1 MQNGSHQALDF
12 CGAVLIQSEGEFVWL
27 HMLSS
32 SQSMIHLYTACLNQF
47 RQELSFLIHFFHL
60 CKASKGHSRVACSFW
75 SSGMNSTEQS
85 KYHPTPLPAQIVLAK
100 PQKQRKNTKILVLH
114 SLIHML
120 SNVLRAGCSNAA
132 LSVATP
138 LQSDFQGNDLPI
150 PSSWTHPGPSWVRK
164 AKLETTKKTY
174 ANDAKGRP
182 TNQSKAQQLEE
193 KKAKIKQMPGNV
205 IHFILHKSIK
215 FYLHPNDVHAALP
228 C

>member
-1 MQNGSHQALDF
+1 
-12 CGAVLIQSEGEFVWL
+12 
-27 HMLSS
+27 
-32 SQSMIHLYTACLNQF
+32 
-47 RQELSFLIHFFHL
+47 
-60 CKASKGHSRVACSFW
+60 
-75 SSGMNSTEQS
+75 
-85 KYHPTPLPAQIVLAK
+85 
-100 PQKQRKNTKILVLH
+100 
-114 SLIHML
+114 ML

-132 LSVATP
+132 LSAATP

-164 AKLETTKKTY
+164 AKLEKTKKTY

-182 TNQSKAQQLEE
+182 TNQSKAQQLEG

-228 C
+228 CWKASVPRDTRTLDHFGLDWDLDCAEDQYCHGRGHHGRTAIEFGYGACRFWW